1 MAQVIVDG
9 TKLYLVLRLYISLL
23 IVATD
28 RMVTNMEYDN
38 FKLKLYHL
46 ELQLKIRNWNC
57 EEEFLLQQ
65 LLMEK
70 IA

>member
-23 IVATD
+23 ILVTD

-46 ELQLKIRNWNC
+46 ELQLKIRN
-57 EEEFLLQQ
+57 
-65 LLMEK
+65 
-70 IA
+70 

>member
-23 IVATD
+23 IVVTD

-57 EEEFLLQQ
+57 GEEFLLQQ